1 MIGVKVNIAGGQRK
15 LNVVRNRLGMDKM
28 LASVGNAH
36 LYWIGKNFESEG
48 MLGGARWKSLSARTL
63 AARRKNG
70 RGAKILRD
78 TGRLSQS
85 FVAGRLEN
93 VFRKKLISVTV
104 GTQTQYAEQH
114 EKGLNGMP
122 RRAMLPSRLRAKIIA
137 KKEVAAVAA
146 YATRGAHK

>member
-1 MIGVKVNIAGGQRK
+1 MIGVKVNIAGAQRK
-15 LNVVRNRLGMDKM
+15 LNAVRNRLSIEKM
-28 LASVGNAH
+28 LFSIGNAH
-36 LYWIGKNFESEG
+36 LFWIGKNFESEG
-48 MLGGARWKSLSARTL
+48 MLGGARWKALSARTL

-78 TGRLSQS
+78 RGWLAQS
-85 FVAGRLEN
+85 FVAGELNN
-93 VFRKKLISVTV
+93 VFRRKRLSVTV